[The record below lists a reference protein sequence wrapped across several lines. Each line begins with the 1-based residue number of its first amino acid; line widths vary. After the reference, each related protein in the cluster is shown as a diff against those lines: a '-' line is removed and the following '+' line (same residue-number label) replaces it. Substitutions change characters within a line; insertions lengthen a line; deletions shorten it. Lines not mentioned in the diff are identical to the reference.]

1 MTKRSLVG
9 NIYGKIKAIE
19 YIGNKRY
26 KCQCVKC
33 GNISEQYSANLKEKM
48 ECQKCGEGY
57 RIDLT
62 GKQFGFLNVK
72 RYNKDSK
79 KWVCECKCGR
89 MIEVKSNNL
98 KHNNTLSC
106 GKCKY
111 VEAAQRDIVN
121 GTRISQIDK
130 KMNKN
135 NTSGVTGVGFNKK
148 KSKWYASIRFCGKNY
163 WLGYYDDKQD
173 AIIVRRKAEEKLH
186 GDFLE
191 WYKNN
196 KEDLK

>member
-1 MTKRSLVG
+1 MAKRSLVG
-9 NIYGKIKAIE
+9 NVYGEIKAVE

-33 GNISEQYSANLKEKM
+33 GNISEQYSANLKGKM
-48 ECQKCGEGY
+48 KCQKCGEGF
-57 RIDLT
+57 RVDLT
-62 GKQFGFLNVK
+62 GKQYGFLKVK
-72 RYNKDSK
+72 RYNKDTK

-98 KHNNTLSC
+98 KHDNTLSC

-111 VEAAQRDIVN
+111 VESAQKDIVN
-121 GTRISQIDK
+121 GTRVSQIDK
-130 KMNKN
+130 KINKN
-135 NTSGVTGVGFNKK
+135 NTSGVTGVGFNKM
-148 KSKWYASIRFCGKNY
+148 KSKWYAAIRFCGKNY

-186 GDFLE
+186 GEFLE
-191 WYKNN
+191 WYENN
-196 KEDLK
+196 KDTLK